1 MPARRS
7 LFSFANALRV
17 AVHVGALIPF
27 ARLLWD
33 GYHRHLT
40 ANPLQAIAQRT
51 GDTALILLV
60 LALAC
65 TPLNATF
72 GLRWAIPPRRT
83 LGLYAFFY
91 ACLHVAVF
99 TLDYFV
105 LVDYP
110 FRWQLLQQQL
120 IEKRYILAGMGAF
133 LLLIP
138 LAITSTKGWQRRLG
152 RRWRLLHR
160 AVYVAAPLAAIHF
173 FWNAKGGAAR
183 DEPLVYGAVIAV
195 LLVLR
200 LPWARRTAYRL
211 RTWARGRGRTFVL
224 E

>member
-1 MPARRS
+1 MP
-7 LFSFANALRV
+7 L
-17 AVHVGALIPF
+17 

-33 GYHRHLT
+33 GVQGNLT
-40 ANPLQAIAQRT
+40 VNPIQAITQRT
-51 GDTALILLV
+51 GGTALILLV
-60 LALAC
+60 LTLAC

-91 ACLHVAVF
+91 ACLHVITF
-99 TLDYFV
+99 TADNFV

-110 FRWQLLQQQL
+110 LRWAVLQEQVVQ
-120 IEKRYILAGMGAF
+120 KRYILAGFSAF

-152 RRWRLLHR
+152 QRWRRLHR
-160 AVYVAAPLAAIHF
+160 ALYVAAPLAVIHF
-173 FWNAKGGAAR
+173 FWNAKGGADR
-183 DEPLVYGAVIAV
+183 NEPLVYGAVVVV

-200 LPWARRTAYRL
+200 LPWMTRLAYRL
-211 RTWARGRGRTFVL
+211 RRPARERTL
-224 E
+224 ILK